1 MFFLYIH
8 FIHIREKEREKK
20 KVNCYNDIYMYLLYD
35 INYIRNF
42 NIKYIYYIK
51 MVYLYILLYQ
61 LITFN
66 AYT

>member
-1 MFFLYIH
+1 
-8 FIHIREKEREKK
+8 
-20 KVNCYNDIYMYLLYD
+20 MYLLYD